1 MDYQEWE
8 FFETEIDS
16 RVYTVVDQ
24 GPLHGPVT
32 SYVVRRNR
40 HLDLVLET
48 TSAAD
53 GGDIC
58 PESVAN
64 RVFTADDE
72 VQWQGLHGGATVTAR
87 GVIPLEYQS
96 TLSAEDHT
104 VVQTSTI
111 QSLHWTNSY
120 SGKAQYV
127 MDWIGNLSGRF
138 MWPDFD
144 DVEETERKSRTLQ
157 SARGEIVIPL
167 TSTSEKHSRSCA
179 RLSVGGWDVVIGQ
192 SRAKPEHVKDP
203 GFILYL
209 GLPDDETRSR
219 IRQCL
224 SFCLGDYLIHLGDTT
239 FDTEW
244 KPTSFFV
251 RAGHALVED
260 ALDISGRPPAPLGMR
275 FEYEID
281 AALLGQMASGLF
293 EAYDSYN
300 LRNAFWN
307 YWHAIAAPVH
317 MAAAHFGAAIEA
329 LQRTYFAQTGTA
341 LHSRIVTNEDA
352 WQELYTQINQ
362 CIQDSALSSDEK
374 RMLSNKAQHLN
385 SAPQGILADRF
396 FAAIGLNVS
405 ALERDV
411 WMNRNRAAHGG
422 GIAEDRAI
430 QTIREN
436 KVLRTLTNR
445 ILLSIS
451 RTSESYYDYYSLNR
465 PVRELSEPVPDDRPP
480 RAS

>member
-8 FFETEIDS
+8 FFEAEIDS
-16 RVYTVVDQ
+16 RTYTVTDH

-32 SYVVRRNR
+32 SFVVRRDR
-40 HLDLVLET
+40 RLDLVLET

-53 GGDIC
+53 DGVTH

-64 RVFTADDE
+64 RVWTADDE
-72 VQWQGLHGGATVTAR
+72 VHWQGMHGGATVTAH
-87 GVIPLEYQS
+87 GVIPLEYHA
-96 TLSAEDHT
+96 TTAAEERT

-111 QSLHWTNSY
+111 QSLHWTHSY
-120 SGKAQYV
+120 AGEALYV
-127 MDWIGNLSGRF
+127 MDWIGNLSGSF
-138 MWPDFD
+138 IWPDSD
-144 DVEETERKSRTLQ
+144 DVEETEQKSRTLR

-167 TSTSEKHSRSCA
+167 TSTSEKHGRSCV

-192 SRAKPEHVKDP
+192 SRAKPEHVQDS

-209 GLPDDETRSR
+209 GLPDEETRSR

-224 SFCLGDYLIHLGDTT
+224 SFCLGDYFIHLGSTT
-239 FDTEW
+239 FDAEW
-244 KPTSFFV
+244 KPTSFLA

-260 ALDISGRPPAPLGMR
+260 ASDISGRPAAPLGMR
-275 FEYEID
+275 YEREVD
-281 AALLGQMASGLF
+281 AALLEQMASGLL
-293 EAYDSYN
+293 EAYDVYN

-329 LQRTYFAQTGTA
+329 LQRTYFAETGIA
-341 LHSRIVTNEDA
+341 IHSRIAADDDA
-352 WQELYTQINQ
+352 WRNLYTQINR

-374 RMLSNKAQHLN
+374 RMLGNKAQHLN
-385 SAPQGILADRF
+385 SAPQGVLADRF
-396 FAAIGLNVS
+396 FAAIGLDVS

-411 WMNRNRAAHGG
+411 WLNRNRAAHGG

-430 QTIREN
+430 QAIREN

-451 RTSESYYDYYSLNR
+451 RSSDRYYDYYTLNR
-465 PVRELSEPVPDDRPP
+465 PIRQLSEPVPDDRPP
-480 RAS
+480 RTR